1 MANDDIYDRL
11 NKVFREVLDDDSLVL
26 RSDMS
31 AKDVDGWDSMANV
44 QLMLGVE
51 REFGIHL
58 SAGQIQALQNV
69 GDLAS
74 TINAATAGR

>member
-58 SAGQIQALQNV
+58 SAGQIQALHNV

>member
-1 MANDDIYDRL
+1 MTDNDVYERL
-11 NKVFREVLDDDSLVL
+11 NRIFRDVLDDDSIVL

-69 GDLAS
+69 GDLAA
-74 TINAATAGR
+74 TINAATADR